1 MHRPRHFFPTVDKA
15 RGCQR
20 PSGSTPASTGHGH
33 ALRRRSRRRRTE
45 SEMEAAS
52 IRSRPQPVFTSSSA
66 LVVVKGDAPPGPPV
80 RRQAL
85 TSPPGGKWRARD
97 HKYGTVGSDAD
108 AAIVISISPDRSDH
122 HPHRRGT
129 IRYPAGVPGGAVGGR
144 TWRSSPAPTPDFLR
158 KSSGAT
164 GSVGPTDGPKHCAL
178 RGFMSPH
185 RQESVLYAG
194 PLFFRIAWA
203 VCLRRVAG
211 FGGWTREN
219 VIHGPLPPRH
229 DSREVESL
237 GDRHKR

>member
-1 MHRPRHFFPTVDKA
+1 
-15 RGCQR
+15 
-20 PSGSTPASTGHGH
+20 
-33 ALRRRSRRRRTE
+33 
-45 SEMEAAS
+45 MEAAS

-122 HPHRRGT
+122 YPHRRGT

-164 GSVGPTDGPKHCAL
+164 GSVGPTDQSTVPAPRFHEPADNSTFCMLGPYLFAS
-178 RGFMSPH
+178 RGPSICVASLNS
-185 RQESVLYAG
+185 EAG
-194 PLFFRIAWA
+194 HEK
-203 VCLRRVAG
+203 
-211 FGGWTREN
+211 T
-219 VIHGPLPPRH
+219 
-229 DSREVESL
+229 
-237 GDRHKR
+237 